1 MIPPILCVVACCT
14 EVTLV
19 FDQLCV
25 PGRCFSGVSQRAA
38 QTGVNE
44 AKAQEASI
52 RLLVCSIRRRSM
64 TMNMNMTLS
73 RVVFAPVQRTMLGGK
88 ASFGWSLSKRTFIGT
103 TTCNMNYKVAIVG
116 SGPSGCYTAKYLKAA
131 WDKLESNSNCHQ
143 THEIDVLE
151 RLPTPYGL
159 VRYGVAPDHPE
170 VKNVQDDFD
179 ALFANNNDKNDNN
192 TSNSS
197 TTTIDYVGHVEV
209 GRDVSLDTLRH
220 RYHAVV
226 VATGCQSDRRLGLP
240 HEDAFTNILSA
251 REFVAWYNG
260 HPDFEA
266 VRM

>member
-1 MIPPILCVVACCT
+1 
-14 EVTLV
+14 
-19 FDQLCV
+19 
-25 PGRCFSGVSQRAA
+25 
-38 QTGVNE
+38 
-44 AKAQEASI
+44 
-52 RLLVCSIRRRSM
+52 
-64 TMNMNMTLS
+64 MNMNMTTLS
-73 RVVFAPVQRTMLGGK
+73 RVVFAPVQRTLLAGRTP
-88 ASFGWSLSKRTFIGT
+88 SFGWSLSKRTFIGT
-103 TTCNMNYKVAIVG
+103 TTCNIPYKVAIVG

-179 ALFANNNDKNDNN
+179 ALFANNNDNS
-192 TSNSS
+192 TSNS

-209 GRDVSLDTLRH
+209 GRDVSLDTLRQ

-240 HEDAFTNILSA
+240 HEDAFANIVSA

-266 VRM
+266 VRSVYSIWNTNDCILERERIERDTIPDTRIHGPTVHLLLYALEQHHKRSQHAAATTIKDSVYPCRSDR